1 MRIGMVCPYSF
12 DVPGGVQSH
21 VLQLAEV
28 MHGLGHHVSV
38 LAPSSPGA
46 QLPDYV
52 VSGGKAVP
60 IPYNGSVARLRF
72 GPATHRLVKR
82 WLADGDFDV
91 LHLHEPN
98 APSLSMLALNIAE
111 GPIIATFHTSTTKS
125 LTLTVFE
132 PILRP
137 MHEKIVGRIAVSDLA
152 RRWQME
158 ALGSDAVVIPNG
170 VDVAAFASAPLLDGY
185 PRPGRSVLFLGR
197 FDEPRKGMA
206 VLLRALPTLV
216 ERFPDVEIL
225 VVGRGDEDELRD
237 DAGDLASHLR
247 FLGQVDDAAKASA
260 MRSADVYCAPH
271 TGGESFGIV
280 LVEAMAAGTAVV
292 ASDLDAFR
300 QVLDDGKAGR
310 LVPVDDATALADG
323 LIEVLAD
330 DAVREHYVA
339 AAARAVRHYDWSV
352 VARQIM
358 RVYETVSGSGA
369 TVTVSGGDSA
379 ARTRKATGGVR

>member
-12 DVPGGVQSH
+12 DVHGGVQSH

-28 MHGLGHHVSV
+28 MRGHGHEVSV
-38 LAPSSPGA
+38 LAPASPEA
-46 QLPDYV
+46 HASLPDYV

-72 GPATHRLVKR
+72 GPATHRKVKK
-82 WLADGDFDV
+82 WLAHGEFDV

-111 GPIIATFHTSTTKS
+111 GPIVATFHTSTTKS
-125 LTLTVFE
+125 LTLSVFE
-132 PILRP
+132 PFLRP
-137 MHEKIVGRIAVSDLA
+137 MHEKIMGRIAVSDLA

-158 ALGSDAVVIPNG
+158 ALGSDAVEIPNG
-170 VDVAAFASAPLLDGY
+170 LDVASFASATRLDGY
-185 PRPGRSVLFLGR
+185 PRPGKTVLFLGR

-206 VLLRALPTLV
+206 VLLAALPELV
-216 ERFPDVEIL
+216 ERFPDIEIL
-225 VVGRGDEDELRD
+225 VVGRGDEEQLRDNAGELR
-237 DAGDLASHLR
+237 GHLR
-247 FLGQVDDAAKASA
+247 FLGQVDDAEKASA
-260 MRSADVYCAPH
+260 MRSADVYCAPN

-300 QVLDDGKAGR
+300 RVLDDGNAGR
-310 LVPVDDATALADG
+310 LVAVDDPSALAAG

-330 DAVREHYVA
+330 DAMR
-339 AAARAVRHYDWSV
+339 ARLIECATESVQRYDWSV

-358 RVYETVSGSGA
+358 RVYETVAGAGVKVQVAGGGS
-369 TVTVSGGDSA
+369 S
-379 ARTRKATGGVR
+379 